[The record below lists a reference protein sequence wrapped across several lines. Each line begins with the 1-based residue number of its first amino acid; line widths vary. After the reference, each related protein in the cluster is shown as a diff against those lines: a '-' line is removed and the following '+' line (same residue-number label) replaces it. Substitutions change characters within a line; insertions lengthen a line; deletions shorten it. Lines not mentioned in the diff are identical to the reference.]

1 VDPDQDLLDKLDR
14 QEGLSGPLPIGLGI
28 AMAGLAGAVAYF
40 TLKLEWNGSPDAAVD
55 VAMLVLIGSV
65 TLLAICHSKFS

>member
-1 VDPDQDLLDKLDR
+1 MTPKSV
-14 QEGLSGPLPIGLGI
+14 PIGLGI

-40 TLKLEWNGSPDAAVD
+40 TLKLKWNGPPDTAVD